1 MRISRSTAGLSVIA
15 ALIMTAGS
23 GFTAAAGHAGYAT
36 EDAAGTA
43 GSHPAPTLGTPFLPH
58 RCGVPEGG
66 HSGGSADAFAP
77 EDLPIGSHLLRGV
90 PCVTWSEA
98 DAGSADPVPAQRD
111 ADDPASIAVV
121 VNKQRP
127 LNPVVYVPADLVAVE
142 GEYLRAEAAASY
154 ARFAEAAA
162 SDGVAVV
169 AASGYR
175 SYESQKGLYAG
186 YVAQYGQEIADSISA
201 RPGHSEHQT
210 GLAVDIAV
218 PDGSCS
224 FQACFEETDAGR
236 WAAENAHRFGF
247 ILRYPD
253 GGSETTGYT
262 YEPWHLRFVG
272 ADIAEGMRT
281 DSTATLEEYL
291 GLPAAADY

>member
-1 MRISRSTAGLSVIA
+1 MSACEATPPWAGGPANPRTSD
-15 ALIMTAGS
+15 
-23 GFTAAAGHAGYAT
+23 YPP
-36 EDAAGTA
+36 DAEICSEGTCTPLFELRTP
-43 GSHPAPTLGTPFLPH
+43 GPANTGDN
-58 RCGVPEGG
+58 
-66 HSGGSADAFAP
+66 A
-77 EDLPIGSHLLRGV
+77 I
-90 PCVTWSEA
+90 
-98 DAGSADPVPAQRD
+98 QRD
-111 ADDPASIAVV
+111 IDNPASIAVV

-142 GEYLRAEAAASY
+142 GQYLRAEAAASY

-175 SYESQKGLYAG
+175 SHDSQAGLYAG

-272 ADIAEGMRT
+272 PDIAEGMRT

-291 GLPAAADY
+291 GLAAAADY

>member
-1 MRISRSTAGLSVIA
+1 MRISRSTTGLSVIA
-15 ALIMTAGS
+15 ALVMTAGS
-23 GFTAAAGHAGYAT
+23 VFTAAAGHAGLAT

-43 GSHPAPTLGTPFLPH
+43 GAHQSHALGTPFLPL
-58 RCGVPEGG
+58 RCGLAERDDFGDS
-66 HSGGSADAFAP
+66 HAFAP
-77 EDLPIGSHLLRGV
+77 EDLPIGEHLLRGA
-90 PCVTWSEA
+90 PCVTGLEA
-98 DAGSADPVPAQRD
+98 DAGSADPAPAQLD
-111 ADDPASIAVV
+111 TDDPGSTAVV

-127 LNPVVYVPADLVAVE
+127 LNPVVYAPEDLVAVE
-142 GEYLRAEAAASY
+142 GLYLRAEAAASY

-175 SYESQKGLYAG
+175 SYESQTGLYAG
-186 YVAQYGQEIADSISA
+186 YVSQYGQEIADSISA

-224 FQACFEETDAGR
+224 FQACFEATDAGR

-253 GGSETTGYT
+253 GGSETTGYA
-262 YEPWHLRFVG
+262 YEPWHFRYVG
-272 ADIAEGMRT
+272 PGIAEGMLAEG
-281 DSTATLEEYL
+281 TATLEEYL
-291 GLPAAADY
+291 RLPAAGDY